1 MHYVAWA
8 LLGMAGYSLT
18 TLFVKLAMRG
28 GELNVFVV
36 LALSTGIVGVTVWT
50 LALTSGGFTGK
61 TAADFA
67 RPSALYTYAAG
78 VALAVA
84 VTSLFKWLAGGPA
97 SVVVPIY
104 GMFILGGALLGILVL
119 GEPLTAKK
127 TAGLLLAV
135 AGIYLVA
142 T

>member
-18 TLFVKLAMRG
+18 TMFVKLAART
-28 GELNVFVV
+28 GELSTFVV
-36 LALSTGIVGVTVWT
+36 LALSTGIVGITVWT
-50 LALTSGGFTGK
+50 LALTGGGFSGK
-61 TAADFA
+61 TLADFA

-78 VALAVA
+78 IALAVA
-84 VTSLFKWLAGGPA
+84 VTSLFKGLAAGPA

-119 GEPLTAKK
+119 GEPLTGKK
-127 TAGLLLAV
+127 AAGMLLAV

-142 T
+142 S